1 MTLYE
6 IDKMILGC
14 IKVSDSEYV
23 DTETGEV
30 IDIDYL
36 NHLEMERDE
45 KISNIIKFYLN
56 LKSES
61 ESLEAEG
68 KKFMARAKAAK
79 NKAEQLKSYLSFI
92 QNGEKYK
99 TTDGLHNISFRRTKS
114 VEVTDMSK
122 LPKAYLRFKDP
133 EPNKEMIKEALNS
146 AVDVPGAVIVEKLS
160 AQIK

>member
-1 MTLYE
+1 MNQMTLYE

-68 KKFMARAKAAK
+68 QEIHTQDPLPRMD
-79 NKAEQLKSYLSFI
+79 Q
-92 QNGEKYK
+92 
-99 TTDGLHNISFRRTKS
+99 RRFQHQGQRS
-114 VEVTDMSK
+114 GIC
-122 LPKAYLRFKDP
+122 R
-133 EPNKEMIKEALNS
+133 
-146 AVDVPGAVIVEKLS
+146 
-160 AQIK
+160 